1 MNSRMPSIV
10 KRPKRLDSS
19 ATTPARHGIAQ
30 LTLVE
35 HSLCPLHSSG
45 IGEVSR
51 THVSRF
57 AYRDPSG
64 RKQTGT
70 ARVYCPKGLLPSD
83 EFFLWGLLAL
93 TCSQPKL
100 EPEFH
105 ATPHYCLRELGV
117 IDTDSRG
124 GKNYQLFRQALAR
137 LAAVTY
143 QCDRFYDPIRREH
156 ADVSFG
162 FLSYRLPLDP
172 HSSRAWRIVWD
183 SLFLEMLGAV
193 GGKLSFDLET
203 YRGLDAASRRL
214 FLLLQKVFWRRRVSP
229 VFDVR
234 HLAVDVL
241 GFSPSLSQPDLNRK
255 VKTVAQRLLASR
267 LIAMPPGVTDPAELV
282 QRMGRGDF
290 RVQFVRGA
298 YFDRPIQRP
307 NRSTTERSPLFEV
320 LQSVGLEVAAIRR
333 ILAQNEHSLVR
344 EWADITLAAKE
355 RFGEK
360 FFSKSSQAFFLD
372 NLKHARTGRR
382 QPPDWWRELN
392 KSEQRQQDQAVWQS
406 ISNLFPTPTVTPAT
420 KMASPGGLQR
430 IGTLVGSA
438 KQSS

>member
-1 MNSRMPSIV
+1 MTSHQSPIV
-10 KRPKRLDSS
+10 KRNKSDAAGRIL
-19 ATTPARHGIAQ
+19 ARNGVAQ

-35 HSLCPLHSSG
+35 HALCPLHSSG
-45 IGEVSR
+45 IGDATR
-51 THVSRF
+51 THISRF
-57 AYRDPSG
+57 YYRDSAG
-64 RKQTGT
+64 QRRQGT

-93 TCSQPKL
+93 TCAQPTL
-100 EPEFH
+100 EAEFH
-105 ATPHYCLRELGV
+105 ATPHFCLRELGV
-117 IDTDSRG
+117 IDTGSRG

-143 QCDRFYDPIRREH
+143 QCDRFYDPVRREH
-156 ADVSFG
+156 ADVSVG
-162 FLSYRLPLDP
+162 FLSYLLPLDP
-172 HSSRAWRIVWD
+172 QSSRAWRIVWD
-183 SLFLEMLGAV
+183 SLFLEMVGPA

-234 HLAVDVL
+234 HLAIDVL

-255 VKTVAQRLLASR
+255 VKSVAQRLLESR
-267 LIAMPPGVTDPAELV
+267 LIALPPGVNEVAELV

-290 RVQFVRGA
+290 RVQFVRGP
-298 YFDRPIQRP
+298 YFDRPAQRP
-307 NRSTTERSPLFEV
+307 NRATIERSPLFEV
-320 LQSVGLEVAAIRR
+320 LLSVGLEVAAIGR

-355 RFGEK
+355 RFGEQ
-360 FFSKSSQAFFLD
+360 FFRRSSQAFFLD

-392 KSEQRQQDQAVWQS
+392 KSEQREHDQAVWQS
-406 ISNLFPTPTVTPAT
+406 ISTLFPAPVVVPKSKTAN
-420 KMASPGGLQR
+420 AGGLQR
-430 IGTLVGSA
+430 IGALVGPTKTST
-438 KQSS
+438 